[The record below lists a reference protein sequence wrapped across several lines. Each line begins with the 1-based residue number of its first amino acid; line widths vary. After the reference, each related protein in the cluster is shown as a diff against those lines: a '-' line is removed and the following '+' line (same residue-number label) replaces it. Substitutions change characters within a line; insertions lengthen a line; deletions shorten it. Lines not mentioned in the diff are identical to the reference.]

1 MSTLVD
7 DIEDD
12 DDEEEKEE
20 DQEEDHQRALFFF
33 REGKALGS
41 VFKSVFVSFVG
52 AIGKSDAS
60 SC

>member
-1 MSTLVD
+1 MSTLD

-20 DQEEDHQRALFFF
+20 DQEEDHQRAFFF
-33 REGKALGS
+33 RRRALGS
-41 VFKSVFVSFVG
+41 VCKSVFVSFVG
-52 AIGKSDAS
+52 ANWKKSDAS